1 MADPYPLSPKLYR
14 TLFSSIYNQTK
25 KDAKIIKENF
35 SRINNPICPK
45 EVRCS
50 SAKRRKYNLTQE
62 YNKKM
67 EEKPEKIHKRRI
79 PVKKNIEI
87 NLTVIADEPRNR
99 SVKMFRN
106 VRKNQSSM
114 SAPKIE
120 RYKKNMNGNYKN
132 FYLDNFNS
140 IKQNQIDLDIKRNVR
155 IFFYICGLIK
165 YSINIEINK
174 EKKILLGVKLNIK
187 K

>member
-1 MADPYPLSPKLYR
+1 
-14 TLFSSIYNQTK
+14 
-25 KDAKIIKENF
+25 
-35 SRINNPICPK
+35 
-45 EVRCS
+45 
-50 SAKRRKYNLTQE
+50 
-62 YNKKM
+62 M

-87 NLTVIADEPRNR
+87 DLSVIADEPRNR

-155 IFFYICGLIK
+155 IFFYI
-165 YSINIEINK
+165 
-174 EKKILLGVKLNIK
+174 
-187 K
+187 